1 MITIENLTDR
11 QRMIMDLLWQCDT
24 VEQVQTLI
32 KALPTQADQRDALSL
47 VQIATMEGLEEEG
60 LLDQYEDAAKAAID
74 NCR

>member
-11 QRMIMDLLWQCDT
+11 QRMIMDLLWQCNT

-32 KALPTQADQRDALSL
+32 KALPTKADQRDALSL

-60 LLDQYEDAAKAAID
+60 GLDEYKDAAKAAID
-74 NCR
+74 HCR